1 VDDERDTREALRE
14 VVEMSGCSAIVAE
27 NGLQALKFLEEHRP
41 CLIILDLFMP
51 VMTGHEMLREMQR
64 QPGLAAIPVVIATSA
79 PSRAPPGVPVLLK
92 PVDISSLFG
101 WIARTCRCH
110 DGGPETS

>member
-1 VDDERDTREALRE
+1 VDDEEDTREALRE
-14 VVEMSGCSAIVAE
+14 VVEMSGCSAIVAA
-27 NGLQALKFLEEHRP
+27 NGLEGLKVLESQRP

-51 VMTGHEMLREMQR
+51 VMTGLEMLREMRR

-79 PSRAPPGVPVLLK
+79 PSRAPPGVPVLPK
-92 PVDISSLFG
+92 PIDISSLFG

-110 DGGPETS
+110 AGAPEPS